1 MKALKVFVTIIL
13 GIMTVFLVGV
23 FSVLTAGRLV
33 LSGDNISSIVKDLA
47 KETGDFDIQDVFG
60 EDIHIS
66 STEFDDAVSEMKEY
80 GIDVDK
86 IYDEFGDFAS
96 QVVKYSIGMSDEID
110 TESLKE
116 VLKDTAKKYEA
127 KSGEEID
134 LDEIDK
140 GIDEGV
146 KEMKKELRDT
156 KKENREAF
164 AIMGAILGPK
174 TYFGILIGIIVC
186 AALII
191 LINKSV
197 VPLAVTYI
205 VTSILGMFGHL
216 GFFALARFTHA
227 GSDRAVDLILN
238 SLSNIF
244 LGIAGVFLIILIA
257 SIVAIIVAKKQKKVI
272 TA

>member
-23 FSVLTAGRLV
+23 FGLLTAGRIV
-33 LSGDNISSIVKDLA
+33 LSGNNISSIVKELA
-47 KETGDFDIQDVFG
+47 KETGEFDVKDIFGSDIQ
-60 EDIHIS
+60 IS
-66 STEFDDAVSEMKEY
+66 SEEFDDAVSEMKEY

-96 QVVKYSIGMSDEID
+96 QVIKYSIGMSDEID
-110 TESLKE
+110 TKSLKK

-127 KSGEEID
+127 KTGEEID

-146 KEMKKELRDT
+146 KEMKRDLRET
-156 KKENREAF
+156 KKENREGF

-186 AALII
+186 AVLII

-205 VTSILGMFGHL
+205 VTSILGIFGNL

-227 GSDRAVDLILN
+227 GSEKAVNLILN

-244 LGIAGVFLIILIA
+244 LGIAGVFLVILVI
-257 SIVAIIVAKKQKKVI
+257 SIVAIVISKKQRKVI
-272 TA
+272 TT